1 MNDGRNG
8 VTGRAHDGG
17 SVARV
22 ARDDKDVTT
31 PGEKAKAGESP
42 GDTVRVRTSAPD
54 QPWKQRPSADGA
66 RPADGKSVG
75 AAEPTAAYARPP
87 GMTQKGRP
95 GGSTGGGPAER
106 PAGSGGPSG
115 AQSRGPSGGPGGGA
129 GSRNPA
135 SGLPR
140 PTPPGD
146 SARTGQMGDA
156 AGLPSGG
163 TVKGLTF
170 EERKGAQGMPGGGSA
185 KDRKPGARPPRKAH
199 LVLRRIEP
207 WSAMKFSFV
216 VSLVCF
222 VVLFVAVAVL
232 YGVLSALGV
241 FASITDAVEQ
251 LAGDQSAGVA
261 INISGWFEPMRILGY
276 TALLGAVNVVLIT
289 ALSTLGAVI
298 YNMSADL
305 VGGVE
310 MTFSE
315 AE

>member
-1 MNDGRNG
+1 M
-8 VTGRAHDGG
+8 
-17 SVARV
+17 
-22 ARDDKDVTT
+22 T
-31 PGEKAKAGESP
+31 PGEKAKAGDSA

-54 QPWKQRPSADGA
+54 QPWKQRPPADGA
-66 RPADGKSVG
+66 RSADGKPVG
-75 AAEPTAAYARPP
+75 AAEPTAAYARPSGLP
-87 GMTQKGRP
+87 PKGQP
-95 GGSTGGGPAER
+95 GGS
-106 PAGSGGPSG
+106 AGSGPAKGPVGSG
-115 AQSRGPSGGPGGGA
+115 GSPGGQSRGPSGGSAPGQAGGLRGGA
-129 GSRNPA
+129 GPA
-135 SGLPR
+135 GSVSGFPR
-140 PTPPGD
+140 PTPAGD
-146 SARTGQMGDA
+146 SVRTGQMGDA

-163 TVKGLTF
+163 VGRGLTF
-170 EERKGAQGMPGGGSA
+170 EERKDAQGTLSGKAA
-185 KDRKPGARPPRKAH
+185 KDRKSGIRPPRKAH

-241 FASITDAVEQ
+241 FTSITGAVEQ
-251 LAGDQSAGVA
+251 LAGDQSTGVA
-261 INISGWFEPMRILGY
+261 LNISGWFEPMRILGY